1 MVETDRAVAF
11 VMDDILLA
19 SLVAGSK
26 EPDAYVISEDAFSK
40 PEPYGIMLR
49 KDDPAFKKVVDSA
62 TAALYKSGEGQKL
75 YDKWFMQKI
84 PPKGLNLN
92 APISP
97 EMKHEFAHPSDSPDP
112 DSYKAM

>member
-1 MVETDRAVAF
+1 VV
-11 VMDDILLA
+11 
-19 SLVAGSK
+19 SK
-26 EPDAYVISEDAFSK
+26 DAFSK

-49 KDDPAFKKVVDSA
+49 KDDPAFKKVVDGA
-62 TAALYKSGEGQKL
+62 TAALYTSGEAGKL

-97 EMKHEFAHPSDSPDP
+97 ELKAEFAKPTDSPDP